1 MKPDQIYESLLE
13 LAEKLDIEVSEQN
26 FKPSGIRVTSGLCRI
41 KGRWVY
47 LMDKHKPVKSKV
59 KLLAAELAR
68 HPHEDIYLVPVL
80 RDLLAKYK
88 PTAAEEGSH
97 RQVPVQET
105 PEDGSESKKFT

>member
-13 LAEKLDIEVSEQN
+13 LAEKLGIEVSEQN
-26 FKPSGIRVTSGLCRI
+26 FKPSGIRVASGLCRV

-47 LMDKHKPVKSKV
+47 MIDKHKPVKKKV

-80 RDLLAKYK
+80 RELLAKYRPAGTEKGK
-88 PTAAEEGSH
+88 PSPH
-97 RQVPVQET
+97 RDPAVVPDG
-105 PEDGSESKKFT
+105 PEP